1 MFFLFFLV
9 WIIFNGAVTVE
20 IAIFGL
26 GISAGM
32 YAFICKF
39 MNYSIKKDILYLK
52 KGFRILQYMLVLVWE
67 IVKANFA
74 VIKLITSSRYELEPV
89 LIRFKTDLRTKQA
102 RVALANSITLTP
114 GTITVTLEEDEYVVH
129 CLDKELA
136 KGMNHSKFVEL
147 LEELERM
154 WKSMV
159 VTGEMTA
166 LETAY
171 RTVYVGVLIFLAL
184 MIFFCLIRAVKGPR
198 VADRI
203 VAVNMI
209 GTMVMVIIA
218 ILALLLNEGY
228 LVDICLIYAMIS
240 FLAVIVLTKVYMGV
254 HSENQV
260 ERKEFSAI
268 HFKSVGTKPAKTD
281 MGYKNAKGGTG
292 NGNI

>member
-1 MFFLFFLV
+1 
-9 WIIFNGAVTVE
+9 
-20 IAIFGL
+20 
-26 GISAGM
+26 
-32 YAFICKF
+32 
-39 MNYSIKKDILYLK
+39 
-52 KGFRILQYMLVLVWE
+52 
-67 IVKANFA
+67 
-74 VIKLITSSRYELEPV
+74 
-89 LIRFKTDLRTKQA
+89 
-102 RVALANSITLTP
+102 
-114 GTITVTLEEDEYVVH
+114 
-129 CLDKELA
+129 
-136 KGMNHSKFVEL
+136 
-147 LEELERM
+147 
-154 WKSMV
+154 MV

-268 HFKSVGTKPAKTD
+268 HFKRNNYLEYMKSSKIPNTKRKYQKIFMKAFNLIRVITIPSLHLIYTIKP
-281 MGYKNAKGGTG
+281 
-292 NGNI
+292 